1 MISERTLE
9 KIIEDRTRPYAVQ
22 EWREAQAKSE
32 LPLYDY
38 RLGHV
43 RQVVALVKK
52 IGPTVDADMEVL
64 TLAAWLH
71 DIAKPG
77 LGGVS
82 DHGLEGAKIASAI
95 LHNLNVS
102 EGTIERVIDVIRK
115 HVGLTLENPLE
126 PVEAQVLWEADKL
139 DKLGIAGLLHFVL
152 NGILIKPGMDSNAI
166 ALKVRSYLP
175 LAERIAASMSI
186 EISKKIATERL
197 EHLRITSEYLSNE
210 LALHQQEE

>member
-1 MISERTLE
+1 M
-9 KIIEDRTRPYAVQ
+9 Q
-22 EWREAQAKSE
+22 EWKEAQSKSE

-38 RLGHV
+38 RLDHV

-52 IGPTVDADMEVL
+52 IGPSVDADMDVL

-77 LGGVS
+77 MGGVK
-82 DHGLEGAKIASAI
+82 DHGQEGAKIASAI
-95 LHNLNVS
+95 LHDLEVS
-102 EGTIERVIDVIRK
+102 NDTIERVMDAIWK
-115 HVGLTLENPLE
+115 HVGLSLEHPLE
-126 PVEAQVLWEADKL
+126 PIEAQVLWEADKL

-166 ALKVRSYLP
+166 AQEVRSYLP
-175 LAERIAASMSI
+175 LAEKIAASMNI
-186 EISKKIATERL
+186 EMSKRIAAERL
-197 EHLRITSEYLSNE
+197 HHLRTVSGYLTHE